1 MRIALLPAPVD
12 HLVASWVGRATTETT
27 TETTTENGQAV
38 TITEHPHTVVLARA
52 HILWW
57 YGLGILWI
65 IDALLQAQ
73 PIMFTTSFISNVLA
87 PAAAGQPAWI
97 VTPMLGGM
105 RLWEQAPFLWNLG
118 AIGVE
123 LLIGCLLLAGY
134 SRPTWGRSGL
144 ILSVVWGLLV
154 WCFGE
159 GLGGLFVGSPTY
171 LSGAPG
177 SALLYVL
184 LAGALLLPSA
194 VWSSRHFLLV
204 LRRAVG
210 ALWAVGALLQLA
222 PLYWSPLGLASVLQ
236 NVAMMPLPSGLA
248 ALDAQLV
255 ASMASAPALWN
266 GAMSAVMF
274 GLAGAFLLGRGGRP
288 LYIFALAWLTFLWVV
303 FQGVGM
309 IFSGMA
315 TDPNTPLLWALLM
328 LPGWFEVNTD
338 SSPG

>member
-1 MRIALLPAPVD
+1 MRIALLPARVG
-12 HLVASWVGRATTETT
+12 HSVASRARDVTTGNGEAVTSTSHLLVGRT
-27 TETTTENGQAV
+27 Q
-38 TITEHPHTVVLARA
+38 HTLDMDRARMVDLARV
-52 HILWW
+52 HMLWW

-65 IDALLQAQ
+65 VDALLQAQ

-97 VTPMLGGM
+97 ATPMIGGM
-105 RLWEQAPFLWNLG
+105 RLWEQAPVLWNVG

-134 SRPTWGRSGL
+134 SRPVWGRSGL
-144 ILSVVWGLLV
+144 ILSVGWGLLV
-154 WCFGE
+154 WYFGE

-184 LAGALLLPSA
+184 LAGALLLPRSI
-194 VWSSRHFLLV
+194 WSSRHLLPV
-204 LRRAVG
+204 LRHAVG
-210 ALWAVGALLQLA
+210 ALWAVGALFQLA
-222 PLYWSPLGLASVLQ
+222 SLYWSPLGLASVLQ

-266 GAMSAVMF
+266 AAMCAVMF
-274 GLAGAFLLGRGGRP
+274 ALAAAFLLGRGSRT
-288 LYIFALAWLTFLWVV
+288 LYTLALVWLAFLWVV

-309 IFSGMA
+309 VFSGMA
-315 TDPNTPLLWALLM
+315 TDPNTPLLWALLL
-328 LPGWFEVNTD
+328 LPGWF
-338 SSPG
+338 

>member
-1 MRIALLPAPVD
+1 MRVTLLPARVD
-12 HLVASWVGRATTETT
+12 HLVAARARDATPET
-27 TETTTENGQAV
+27 GQVV
-38 TITEHPHTVVLARA
+38 TITEPPRAMRARDTLDMDQA
-52 HILWW
+52 RMVDPARVHRLWW

-65 IDALLQAQ
+65 MDALLQAQ
-73 PIMFTTSFISNVLA
+73 PVMFTTSFVSNVLA

-97 VTPMLGGM
+97 AIPMMGGM
-105 RLWEQAPFLWNLG
+105 QLWEQAPVLWNLG

-134 SRPTWGRSGL
+134 SRPVWGRSGL
-144 ILSVVWGLLV
+144 ILSVVWGVLV
-154 WCFGE
+154 WYFGE

-184 LAGALLLPSA
+184 LAGALLLPSSI
-194 VWSSRHFLLV
+194 WSSRHLLPV

-210 ALWAVGALLQLA
+210 ALWAVGALFQLA
-222 PLYWSPLGLASVLQ
+222 SLYWSPLGLASVLQ
-236 NVAMMPLPSGLA
+236 NVAMMPLPSVLA

-255 ASMASAPALWN
+255 ASMASSPALWN
-266 GAMSAVMF
+266 AALSAVMF
-274 GLAGAFLLGRGGRP
+274 GLSLAFLLGRGGRT
-288 LYIFALAWLTFLWVV
+288 LYTLALVWLVFLWVV

-315 TDPNTPLLWALLM
+315 TDPNTPLLWALLF
-328 LPGWFEVNTD
+328 LPVLV
-338 SSPG
+338 